1 MGQFCY
7 VPLLR
12 KDLLDLGGQLMAY
25 FQDVVAEYLWA
36 DRGMF
41 VNPEIL
47 LQLDPGASPKKGR
60 YWYCDLLAIS
70 LREKS
75 VFLCEVTYSSSVAAL
90 IGRLYSWQTHWLDL
104 RLALQRDCG
113 VDAEWSVSPWVF
125 LPESRQLTYE
135 QKLAK
140 RVPPSAGGMPMPRL
154 TLLENVLPWKY
165 CTWDR
170 QPSRDDA

>member
-1 MGQFCY
+1 MDF
-7 VPLLR
+7 
-12 KDLLDLGGQLMAY
+12 
-25 FQDVVAEYLWA
+25 FQGIVAEYLRA

-47 LQLDPGASPKKGR
+47 LQLDPGASLKKGR
-60 YWYCDLLAIS
+60 HWYCDLMAVS
-70 LREKS
+70 LRQKS
-75 VFLCEVTYSSSVAAL
+75 VYLCEVTYSSSVAAL
-90 IGRLYSWQTHWLDL
+90 IKRLGAWQSNWQDL

-125 LPESRQLTYE
+125 LPESRQITYE

-140 RVPPSAGGMPMPRL
+140 LVSLGDGMPEPKL
-154 TLLENVLPWKY
+154 TFLEDVLPWKY

-170 QPSRDDA
+170 QPPRGDV